1 MSLLQES
8 DSELSRLKPSG
19 DDNGNKPGVRAVE
32 PRANRFRASGPIL
45 LLALLFVFGAFLTWY
60 FTWFGRELSDQDIST
75 YLADDKHPRKVQH
88 ALLQIQ
94 QRIDKNDPSARQWY
108 PRLISLAG
116 NPETELRLTVAWLM
130 GFDNRSEDFHA
141 ALLKLLSDSE
151 PIVRRNAALA
161 LIRFKDA
168 SGREELRS
176 VLKPYP
182 IRSGPQGVLNSS
194 LHAGSSVSRGSLIA
208 RLKKPDG
215 EVVELRSPLIGKV
228 ETIAVEGG
236 GNVAQDQIILTLSSD
251 EESVWESL
259 RGLSLIGEADD
270 VKLIEEYLQNPTSK
284 SDRIKE
290 QAALT
295 IKSIQS
301 R

>member
-1 MSLLQES
+1 
-8 DSELSRLKPSG
+8 LKPPG
-19 DDNGNKPGVRAVE
+19 DDNGNKPGVRAVA
-32 PRANRFRASGPIL
+32 PRVNRFRASGPIL
-45 LLALLFVFGAFLTWY
+45 LLALLFVVGAFLTWY
-60 FTWFGRELSDQDIST
+60 FTWFGRELSDQDIAT
-75 YLADDKHPRKVQH
+75 YLADEKHPRKVQH

-94 QRIDKNDPSARQWY
+94 QRIDKGDPSARQWY

-130 GFDNRSEDFHA
+130 GFDNHSREFHT

-161 LIRFKDA
+161 LIRFNDS
-168 SGREELRS
+168 SGRAELTAI
-176 VLKPYP
+176 LKPYP
-182 IRSGPQGVLNSS
+182 IRSSSEGVLSSS
-194 LHAGSSVSRGSLIA
+194 LRAGSSVSRGSLIA
-208 RLKKPDG
+208 RLKKPNG
-215 EVVELRSPLIGKV
+215 EILELRSPLTGMV
-228 ETIAVEGG
+228 ESIAVESGS
-236 GNVAQDQIILTLSSD
+236 NVAQDQIILTISSD

-259 RGLSLIGEADD
+259 RGLSLIGEAED
-270 VKLIEEYLQNPTSK
+270 VRLIQEYLQGPTFK

>member
-8 DSELSRLKPSG
+8 DAELSPLKPPV

-32 PRANRFRASGPIL
+32 PGVNRFRASGPIL
-45 LLALLFVFGAFLTWY
+45 LLALLFVVGAFLTWY

-75 YLADDKHPRKVQH
+75 YLSDEKHPRKVQH

-94 QRIDKNDPSARQWY
+94 QRVDKGDPSAKQWY
-108 PRLISLAG
+108 PQLISLAG

-130 GFDNRSEDFHA
+130 GFDNHSEEFHA

-161 LIRFKDA
+161 LIRFKDS

-176 VLKPYP
+176 ILKPYP
-182 IRSGPQGVLNSS
+182 IRSNSEGVLNSS

-208 RLKKPDG
+208 RLKKPNG
-215 EVVELRSPLIGKV
+215 EIVELRSPLTGKV
-228 ETIAVEGG
+228 ESIAVESG
-236 GNVAQDQIILTLSSD
+236 GNVAAAQIILTLSSD

-259 RGLSLIGEADD
+259 RGLSLIGTAED
-270 VKLIEEYLQNPTSK
+270 VRLIEEYLQNPSSK
-284 SDRIKE
+284 SERIKE
-290 QAALT
+290 QVALT

>member
-8 DSELSRLKPSG
+8 DAELSPLKPPV

-32 PRANRFRASGPIL
+32 PRVNRFRASGPIL
-45 LLALLFVFGAFLTWY
+45 LLALLFVVGAFLTWY

-75 YLADDKHPRKVQH
+75 YLADEKHPRKVQH

-94 QRIDKNDPSARQWY
+94 QRVDKGDPSAKQWY
-108 PRLISLAG
+108 PQLISLAG
-116 NPETELRLTVAWLM
+116 NSETELRLTVAWLM
-130 GFDNRSEDFHA
+130 GFDNHSEEFHA

-161 LIRFKDA
+161 LIRFKDS

-176 VLKPYP
+176 ILKPYP
-182 IRSGPQGVLNSS
+182 IRSNSEGVLNSS
-194 LHAGSSVSRGSLIA
+194 LRAGSSVSRGSLIA
-208 RLKKPDG
+208 RLKKPNG
-215 EVVELRSPLIGKV
+215 EIVELRSPLTGKV
-228 ETIAVEGG
+228 ESIVVESG
-236 GNVAQDQIILTLSSD
+236 GNVAPDQIILTLSSD

-259 RGLSLIGEADD
+259 RGLSLIGTAED
-270 VKLIEEYLQNPTSK
+270 VRLIEEYLQDSTGESE
-284 SDRIKE
+284 RIKE